1 MYISSNPWGVS
12 RQASSRKYVQYVKEI
27 PSELDF
33 LSVYRFQHPL
43 FNYELCWP
51 IPVAARSK
59 AWVCR
64 RWLAGNEGSN
74 PAGDMDI
81 CLL

>member
-1 MYISSNPWGVS
+1 M
-12 RQASSRKYVQYVKEI
+12 YVKEI
-27 PSELDF
+27 LSERNL
-33 LSVYRFQHPL
+33 LSVFCFQHPL
-43 FNYELCWP
+43 FNYEMCRP
-51 IPVAARSK
+51 IPVAEWSK

-81 CLL
+81 CFL